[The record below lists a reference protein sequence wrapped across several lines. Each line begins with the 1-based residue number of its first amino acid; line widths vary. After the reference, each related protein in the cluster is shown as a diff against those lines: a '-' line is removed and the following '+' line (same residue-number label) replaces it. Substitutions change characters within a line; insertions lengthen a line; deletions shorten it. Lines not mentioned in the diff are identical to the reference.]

1 MKAFPW
7 LLAAIL
13 AAVVAWGY
21 LHPRTVEIPGPTPST
36 ASMRDSARADSVR
49 IDTVLKPVI
58 KWLRSAPV
66 DTMVAILRDRARR
79 LVLLGQDTVL
89 RPEAPDSTSDSGCLP
104 REVLAATAARQ
115 LADSANLVAKDWEVK
130 IERTRA
136 DSAVAALGACLTE
149 RSSAVTAYGRGFRH
163 GAAVGGAAGFVAC
176 VVAR

>member
-13 AAVVAWGY
+13 AALVAWGY
-21 LHPRTVEIPGPTPST
+21 LHPRTVEIPAATPST
-36 ASMRDSARADSVR
+36 VAVRDSARADSVR

-66 DTMVAILRDRARR
+66 DTMAAILRDRAMRP
-79 LVLLGQDTVL
+79 VLLGQDTVL

-115 LADSANLVAKDWEVK
+115 LADSANLVAKDWDVK

-136 DSAVAALGACLTE
+136 DSAAAALGTCLAD
-149 RSSAVTAYGRGFRH
+149 RSSAASAYWRGFRH
-163 GAAVGGAAGFVAC
+163 GAALGSTAGFVAC
-176 VVAR
+176 VVLQ